1 MVKCISVY
9 KSISHAIVST
19 MVDDGAKNAN
29 DYADVSTMVADDV
42 PTNAEYVA
50 PLASLVW
57 LVAYARVAAWL
68 TTPKDSSREARDN

>member
-1 MVKCISVY
+1 
-9 KSISHAIVST
+9 